1 MAHET
6 GGARTPSEAVTALTS
21 NLTVRI
27 RKAMVLA
34 IGLRWYCWL
43 CWGSLRGVG
52 VEGRTRSQ
60 PRL

>member
-34 IGLRWYCWL
+34 IGVAVVLLALLGVIAGC
-43 CWGSLRGVG
+43 GSG
-52 VEGRTRSQ
+52 GRTRSQ